1 MAVKIL
7 HKRSAVEFKSAT
19 GAQLELGELALNYN
33 ESGPYLQCK
42 DAAGEIAQLG
52 GVYIGASAPGNE
64 LKGAWWLRDTDS
76 TLFLYDGTRWVSIA
90 GGGGGGGTGD
100 ITEVIGGDGIKA
112 TELVGVVTV
121 EVDLAADS
129 HGLSIVGGKLQADI
143 ATTSSLGTVKIGDGI
158 DVDASGEISVDL
170 SGVDVNADLEY
181 VPDGNNNAEITNTAG
196 DDATVPI
203 AIQADSDA
211 TPTPTAG
218 VAGLFTGLEKEKL
231 AGIEAGAQVNGV
243 PVTIS
248 DTAPVDPADG
258 DLWWN
263 SSNNSGRLY
272 VYYKDANSSQWV
284 ESSPQGDTLTESDA
298 DVLYLSKVSDDT
310 AAGEITFEKVTTHE
324 VGIKTNKA
332 SSLNGSNAL
341 FISQDDAVAFQFDST
356 SVVDGA
362 GTSSGALFSFSTTDL
377 FQKPTNGVS
386 SYIEDGA
393 KNVDAISCF
402 NANLGTSVASDNY
415 IAGFRSSVNNGANTS
430 GAGTEYNFYAVG
442 NAPNFFTG
450 DTHIGG
456 SPARNTFELYKSTL
470 TEEQLEQ
477 LEAGTLVA
485 PANVSL
491 PGDGSFARQWWY
503 DQQSAEDQALIDS
516 GELDYPTHL
525 AAATFTDTFALGDNT
540 KINLL
545 SNGNGQFG
553 NNIQE
558 DNLNTGVEIV
568 GAGIVT
574 ARRAANSNV
583 WVGYET
589 GKSAGTSF
597 IKGDG
602 RVGLGGEPS
611 LNSTFHLTGTHN
623 GGAGNGIGIRTDAT
637 LTTGTGSG
645 LVIGVDSRVATTDN
659 AELTQFAAFGT
670 QTTAVTKQSGFVADN
685 TLISS
690 LTNQATAV
698 KGFESR
704 LNTNNNRTNTYN
716 FYAAGNA
723 PNYFKGDFTC
733 DGLINGA
740 FSLRMQSDDPAAY
753 TTTLTT
759 DEEGN
764 EVSNSVYQ
772 GTTEDLLSIIKDLR
786 TRIAALEGA

>member
-332 SSLNGSNAL
+332 SSLNGSNVL

-402 NANLGTSVASDNY
+402 NANLGTSVASDNF
-415 IAGFRSSVNNGANTS
+415 IAGFKSSVNNGANTS
-430 GAGTEYNFYAVG
+430 GAGKE
-442 NAPNFFTG
+442 
-450 DTHIGG
+450 
-456 SPARNTFELYKSTL
+456 
-470 TEEQLEQ
+470 
-477 LEAGTLVA
+477 
-485 PANVSL
+485 
-491 PGDGSFARQWWY
+491 
-503 DQQSAEDQALIDS
+503 
-516 GELDYPTHL
+516 
-525 AAATFTDTFALGDNT
+525 
-540 KINLL
+540 
-545 SNGNGQFG
+545 
-553 NNIQE
+553 
-558 DNLNTGVEIV
+558 
-568 GAGIVT
+568 
-574 ARRAANSNV
+574 
-583 WVGYET
+583 
-589 GKSAGTSF
+589 
-597 IKGDG
+597 
-602 RVGLGGEPS
+602 
-611 LNSTFHLTGTHN
+611 
-623 GGAGNGIGIRTDAT
+623 
-637 LTTGTGSG
+637 
-645 LVIGVDSRVATTDN
+645 
-659 AELTQFAAFGT
+659 
-670 QTTAVTKQSGFVADN
+670 
-685 TLISS
+685 
-690 LTNQATAV
+690 
-698 KGFESR
+698 
-704 LNTNNNRTNTYN
+704 YN
-716 FYAAGNA
+716 FYAAGTAPSFFQGLTEHASGVKVTGSGVTTEGTDTGANWGGVNAAKFLARGASTATSAQGFAATQLTSGTDNIVTNFLAQGADNQANKTNYGFRSNLSATGTNGAVATNYNFYASGDA
-723 PNYFKGDFTC
+723 PNYF
-733 DGLINGA
+733 NGA
-740 FSLRMQSDDPAAY
+740 VKIGNPDIATEAAERLATNYVIKQIRANEGPTTRFYIGPVAAAGLGNAVSTIEITSAGAAFSDTSDYRLKTNITPLPSAVESIKSLKPCSFTMRGTDGIKGFVAHELQEVLPEAVKGTKDETEAIG
-753 TTTLTT
+753 TLTDYDGTVLQTAVAEPDAEELEYTEEVET
-759 DEEGN
+759 DG
-764 EVSNSVYQ
+764 VTTQTVRTRTWTPTGTRDVYQ
-772 GTTEDLLSIIKDLR
+772 GVSQTKLIPLLTKALQEVLAKNEELE